1 MSTTRGSSS
10 VVRGAAAMAKRATA
24 NLMSGR
30 AAPGSKV
37 GMTDLGNRAVASAP
51 KPSLDTAS
59 GNNRTQIYTYFTKPT
74 RVGDDIPVLYSGDR
88 LWARV
93 KLTLE
98 TAGPVAVGQ
107 SSQLLPVLSGKGAL
121 LPTGGQMEFVIAK
134 GTRLYI
140 ASTSVN
146 RVKVT
151 IEPLPWLEQI
161 TASVLALV
169 SRATGKE

>member
-1 MSTTRGSSS
+1 MTTRGKSS
-10 VVRGAAAMAKRATA
+10 VLRGTAAHAKTVAS
-24 NLMSGR
+24 NLLAGRTSGN
-30 AAPGSKV
+30 KV
-37 GMTDLGNRAVASAP
+37 GMTHLGERAVPTAPVAS
-51 KPSLDTAS
+51 PSIAA
-59 GNNRTQIYTYFTKPT
+59 GANRMQTYTYFTKVT
-74 RVGDDIPVLYSGDR
+74 ANGAEIPVLYSGDR

-107 SSQLLPVLSGKGAL
+107 SSQLLPVLSGKGTL
-121 LPTGGQMEFVIAK
+121 LPTGQEMEFTIAK

-161 TASVLALV
+161 TATLSAIVDKLA
-169 SRATGKE
+169 A